1 MRVTSCGP
9 CMIIVRMS
17 KIETAIAVPIRQM
30 VNPLQLALGGAIALS
45 GAALLLAQ
53 AASLA

>member
-1 MRVTSCGP
+1 
-9 CMIIVRMS
+9 MIMVRMS

-30 VNPLQLALGGAIALS
+30 VSPLQLALGGAIALS